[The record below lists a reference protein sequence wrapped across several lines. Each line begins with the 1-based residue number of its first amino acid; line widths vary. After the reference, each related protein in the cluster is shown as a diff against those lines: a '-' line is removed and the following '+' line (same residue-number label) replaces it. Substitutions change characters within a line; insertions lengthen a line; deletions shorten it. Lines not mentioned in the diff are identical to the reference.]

1 MKRVEEG
8 DRRGQSKTAGE
19 GKRRQFFSFLCQL
32 HIHVSWGLGMQSA
45 LCTLRKHNSARKDT
59 NKKGQSGIRVTLEEH
74 TQDACVG
81 IQREQR
87 RHWEVKGASE
97 RRGTSQDWKAAW
109 EHKHREDSTAGLRRS
124 SFLGEC
130 TEGDCRAQGH
140 TWKGG
145 GTENKETPTGWA
157 HPSF

>member
-1 MKRVEEG
+1 VKRVEKG

-19 GKRRQFFSFLCQL
+19 GKRRQFFSFLCQP

-45 LCTLRKHNSARKDT
+45 LCTLREHTSARKDT

-87 RHWEVKGASE
+87 RRGEVKGASQRKE
-97 RRGTSQDWKAAW
+97 EQARTGRPQGSTSSGK
-109 EHKHREDSTAGLRRS
+109 TAQ
-124 SFLGEC
+124 
-130 TEGDCRAQGH
+130 RA
-140 TWKGG
+140 
-145 GTENKETPTGWA
+145 
-157 HPSF
+157 